1 MLSSE
6 DAQLLRTDAY
16 GAEQTAQ
23 WVKEINYFIETQIAP
38 SLRRHQH
45 NAFRRRHAEFVKV
58 IADRVA
64 ASSAETPAMQRLAHV
79 KTGAD
84 FELFCAE
91 ELRRAGWKTKLT
103 RVTGDQGADLVAGKG
118 GVSIVLQ
125 CKYYSRPMGNRAVQE
140 VVAARVH
147 EHADRA
153 AMVSN
158 SVYTAAAEQLAQTN
172 SVLLLH
178 HTQLAKLDNL
188 LRIKQAR

>member
-1 MLSSE
+1 
-6 DAQLLRTDAY
+6 
-16 GAEQTAQ
+16 
-23 WVKEINYFIETQIAP
+23 VKEINYFIETQIAP

-64 ASSAETPAMQRLAHV
+64 AGAAKTPAVPTLEGV

-91 ELRRAGWKTKLT
+91 ELRRAGWETKLT
-103 RVTGDQGADLVAGKG
+103 RLTGDQGADSVAEKR

-125 CKYYSRPMGNRAVQE
+125 CKYYNSRSVGNKAVQE
-140 VVAARVH
+140 VVAARAH
-147 EHADRA
+147 EHADQA
-153 AMVSN
+153 AVVSN
-158 SVYTAAAEQLAQTN
+158 SAYTDAAEQLARTN

-178 HTQLAKLDNL
+178 HAQLARLDNL
-188 LRIKQAR
+188 LGINQAR

>member
-1 MLSSE
+1 MARKKQETNRPAEFCSRLFVIATIGIGLAVLTQAPPPLGIVAVLAAFVCVAMWATNRRRLRRVVI
-6 DAQLLRTDAY
+6 DAVQRHQLALIRRRAQLLRTDAY

-103 RVTGDQGADLVAGKG
+103 RVTGDQGADLGPVRK
-118 GVSIVLQ
+118 
-125 CKYYSRPMGNRAVQE
+125 
-140 VVAARVH
+140 
-147 EHADRA
+147 
-153 AMVSN
+153 
-158 SVYTAAAEQLAQTN
+158 
-172 SVLLLH
+172 
-178 HTQLAKLDNL
+178 
-188 LRIKQAR
+188 